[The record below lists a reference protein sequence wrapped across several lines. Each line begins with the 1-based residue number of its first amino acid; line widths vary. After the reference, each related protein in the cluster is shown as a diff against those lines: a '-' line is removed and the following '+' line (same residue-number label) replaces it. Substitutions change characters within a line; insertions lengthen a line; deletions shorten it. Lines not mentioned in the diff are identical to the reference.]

1 MFKQGLDKLI
11 GIPASNVK
19 GTMERE
25 HQSTELF
32 TTGNYRVTTFDKQE
46 FALVDSNASVD
57 YELDAHRTRVDVDEL
72 MKTFREDKEDK

>member
-1 MFKQGLDKLI
+1 MG
-11 GIPASNVK
+11 
-19 GTMERE
+19 RE

-32 TTGNYRVTTFDKQE
+32 TTGNYGVTTFDRQE

-57 YELDAHRTRVDVDEL
+57 YELDAQRTRVDVDEL